1 MKTTKKNGIKKA
13 VKEAEIETIIIG
25 HKYTNFAD
33 KYSKEDL
40 LMALT
45 LALSSKFISAKDVE
59 KSVGRM
65 VDSEESLKS
74 AFKISESFL
83 VFITKSFSKTN

>member
-1 MKTTKKNGIKKA
+1 MKK
-13 VKEAEIETIIIG
+13 VKGVEVENIIIG

-45 LALSSKFISAKDVE
+45 LALSSKFISARDAE
-59 KSVGRM
+59 KSVDRI
-65 VDSEESLKS
+65 VTSEKCLEGAFELSEKFLKFVTTNFMESKL
-74 AFKISESFL
+74 IL
-83 VFITKSFSKTN
+83 N

>member
-1 MKTTKKNGIKKA
+1 MKNKS
-13 VKEAEIETIIIG
+13 EIIIG

-45 LALSSKFISAKDVE
+45 LALSSKFIPAKE
-59 KSVGRM
+59 VGKA
-65 VDSEESLKS
+65 VDRIINSKRILKN
-74 AFKISESFL
+74 AFKLSESFL
-83 VFITKSFSKTN
+83 VFVTKSFSKTK

>member
-1 MKTTKKNGIKKA
+1 MSKKNSPKKA
-13 VKEAEIETIIIG
+13 KVGVENIMIG

-45 LALSSKFISAKDVE
+45 LVLSSKFISAKDVE
-59 KSVGRM
+59 KSVNRI
-65 VDSEESLKS
+65 VDNEKCLEG
-74 AFKISESFL
+74 AFKLSEMFL
-83 VFITKSFSKTN
+83 KFVTRNFSKTE

>member
-1 MKTTKKNGIKKA
+1 MSKTNSLKKA
-13 VKEAEIETIIIG
+13 KVEAENIMIG

-59 KSVGRM
+59 KSVDRIVTSKKCLEG
-65 VDSEESLKS
+65 
-74 AFKISESFL
+74 AFKLSEMFL
-83 VFITKSFSKTN
+83 KFVTRNFSKTK

>member
-1 MKTTKKNGIKKA
+1 MK
-13 VKEAEIETIIIG
+13 KESKIIIG

-45 LALSSKFISAKDVE
+45 LALSSKFIPAKEVE
-59 KSVGRM
+59 KAVGRIIN
-65 VDSEESLKS
+65 SKRILKN
-74 AFKISESFL
+74 AFKLSESFL
-83 VFITKSFSKTN
+83 VFVTKYFLKGK